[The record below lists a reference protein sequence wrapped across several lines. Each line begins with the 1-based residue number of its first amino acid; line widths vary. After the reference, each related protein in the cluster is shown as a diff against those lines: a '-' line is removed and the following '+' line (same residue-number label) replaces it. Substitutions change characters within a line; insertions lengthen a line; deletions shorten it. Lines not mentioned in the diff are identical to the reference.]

1 MGTFIP
7 VPPDGERRE
16 TTMPAKRRTRRPERS
31 RGKHPKILRRR
42 DIENTVLRGDCMNV
56 MARIA
61 DSSVDMIL
69 ADLPYGT
76 TRNKWD
82 SLLPL
87 EALWEQYRRIAKPN
101 AAVVLTAAQPFT
113 STLVCSNI
121 EEFRVEWIW
130 EKTVGSGQLNI
141 NHQPLRV
148 HESVLVFY
156 RELPAYHPQM
166 TAGEPYSLLRKA
178 GRAANYNEQRDI
190 EVVNKGVR
198 WPKTVIT
205 VANPR
210 IRGGHPTQ
218 KPVPLFEYFIKTYSN
233 PGDLILDN
241 TLGAGTTAVAALR
254 TGRKY
259 TGIEIDPRYVA
270 MAKRNIRA
278 VEKETAADR

>member
-1 MGTFIP
+1 
-7 VPPDGERRE
+7 
-16 TTMPAKRRTRRPERS
+16 MPAKRHTRREKQS
-31 RGKHPKILRRR
+31 RARHTKILRRR
-42 DIENTVLRGDCMNV
+42 DIENTVLRGDCIKV

-82 SLLPL
+82 SILPL
-87 EALWEQYRRIAKPN
+87 EALWEQYRRIAKPD
-101 AAVVLTAAQPFT
+101 AAIVLTAAQPFT

-130 EKTVGSGQLNI
+130 QKTIGSGQLNI
-141 NHQPLRV
+141 NHQPLRI

-156 RELPAYHPQM
+156 RELPTYHPQM
-166 TAGEPYSLLRKA
+166 TAGEPYALLRKA
-178 GRAANYNEQRDI
+178 GREANYNAQRDI
-190 EVVNKGVR
+190 EVVNEGVR

-218 KPVPLFEYFIKTYSN
+218 KPVALFEYFIKTYSDR
-233 PGDLILDN
+233 GDLILDN
-241 TLGAGTTAVAALR
+241 TIGAGTTAVAALR

-259 TGIEIDPRYVA
+259 VGIEIDPRYVA

-278 VEKETAADR
+278 AEKEMAAGR

>member
-1 MGTFIP
+1 MT
-7 VPPDGERRE
+7 
-16 TTMPAKRRTRRPERS
+16 AKRAARQSRRS
-31 RGKHPKILRRR
+31 RTKRTKILRRG
-42 DIENTVLRGDCMNV
+42 DIVNKVMRGDCMDI

-61 DSSVDMIL
+61 DDSVDMVL

-82 SLLPL
+82 SVLPL

-101 AAVVLTAAQPFT
+101 AAIVLTAAQPFT

-130 EKTVGSGQLNI
+130 EKTIGSGQLNI
-141 NHQPLRV
+141 NHQPLRI

-156 RELPAYHPQM
+156 RELPVYHPQM
-166 TAGEPYSLLRKA
+166 TTGEPYSLLRKA
-178 GRAANYNEQRDI
+178 GREANYNAQRDI

-210 IRGGHPTQ
+210 VRGGHPTQ
-218 KPVPLFEYFIKTYSN
+218 KPVALFEYFIKTYSN
-233 PGDLILDN
+233 PGDLIMDN
-241 TLGAGTTAVAALR
+241 TFGAGTTAVAALR
-254 TGRKY
+254 AGRKY
-259 TGIEIDPRYVA
+259 TGIEIDSRYVA

-278 VEKETAADR
+278 VEKEMAAGR

>member
-1 MGTFIP
+1 M
-7 VPPDGERRE
+7 
-16 TTMPAKRRTRRPERS
+16 K
-31 RGKHPKILRRR
+31 
-42 DIENTVLRGDCMNV
+42 V
-56 MARIA
+56 MTRIA

-82 SLLPL
+82 SILPL

-101 AAVVLTAAQPFT
+101 AAIVLTAAQPFT

-130 EKTVGSGQLNI
+130 EKTIGSGQLNI

-166 TAGEPYSLLRKA
+166 TTGEPYSLLRKA
-178 GRAANYNEQRDI
+178 GRAANYNVQRDI
-190 EVVNKGVR
+190 EVVNNGVR

-278 VEKETAADR
+278 AEKEMAADR